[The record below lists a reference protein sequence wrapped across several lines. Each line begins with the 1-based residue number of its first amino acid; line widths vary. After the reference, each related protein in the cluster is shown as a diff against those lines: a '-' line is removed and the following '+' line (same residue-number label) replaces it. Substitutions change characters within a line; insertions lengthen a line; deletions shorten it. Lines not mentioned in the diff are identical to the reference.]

1 MGHPV
6 EIWFWGPTNPTFLY
20 NVTLYSF
27 WFWRNPKI
35 DTVTHLHDDGNSPS
49 KIVTYMMKEIPPL
62 KLYILSKKF
71 IIAPKHNKH
80 VVKREEPSPDSRT
93 GGYCKM
99 VPIGRNDLKFF
110 IQGAFAHLY

>member
-1 MGHPV
+1 MGGCGWRHCNYSYKFQVQVSYRFDIDP
-6 EIWFWGPTNPTFLY
+6 GPGPELDNILG
-20 NVTLYSF
+20 V
-27 WFWRNPKI
+27 
-35 DTVTHLHDDGNSPS
+35 
-49 KIVTYMMKEIPPL
+49 
-62 KLYILSKKF
+62 YILSKKF